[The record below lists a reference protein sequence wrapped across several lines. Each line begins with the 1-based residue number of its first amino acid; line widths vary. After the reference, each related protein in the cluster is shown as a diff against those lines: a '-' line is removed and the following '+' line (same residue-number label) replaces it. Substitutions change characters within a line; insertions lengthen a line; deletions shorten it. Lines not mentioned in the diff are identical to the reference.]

1 VPEGEINSLKLIEG
15 STFVTSMTVTNNN
28 MLLLC
33 DFSNPRVLVYDVN
46 HKILRYQID
55 TTYYP
60 WDIAMIPD
68 STAIAICCHISW
80 GFNVQWLVRKYHFSI
95 WF

>member
-1 VPEGEINSLKLIEG
+1 VPEGEINLKLIEG

-46 HKILRYQID
+46 NTILRYQID

-60 WDIAMIPD
+60 WDIAMENTLFP
-68 STAIAICCHISW
+68 S
-80 GFNVQWLVRKYHFSI
+80 GFRQTKESGLL
-95 WF
+95 